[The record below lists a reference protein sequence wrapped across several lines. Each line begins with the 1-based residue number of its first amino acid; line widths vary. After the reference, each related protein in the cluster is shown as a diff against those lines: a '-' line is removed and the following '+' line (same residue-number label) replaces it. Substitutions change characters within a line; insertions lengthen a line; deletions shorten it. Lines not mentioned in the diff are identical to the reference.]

1 VSAAPSTPSSA
12 PGGTIR
18 ADVIAQAAVLLICSN
33 VFMTFAWYAHLQ
45 NLADRPWYVAAIVSW
60 GIALF
65 EYLLQVPA
73 NRMRARLRSGTAPL
87 MGTLPLMAAL
97 VGQTL
102 CPGGLAAQ
110 QPPSRSSAPVAAAG
124 TERARDLGIP
134 LDGTPGPLD
143 AITDVRGVTVGH
155 STIVRGSGR
164 LVPGKGPVRTGVTA
178 VFPRGRDDL
187 SPVFAGW
194 FSLNGNGEMTG
205 TAWIDDYGLLF
216 YPIAITNTNSVGTVR
231 DVLIEWGAERL
242 LDALHCCLPVVA
254 ETWDGDLN
262 DIFGFHVRKEHV
274 YAALNAAA
282 GGPVAEGNVGGGTG
296 MQCLGFKGGI
306 GTASRQF
313 TARGRFTVG
322 ALVQC
327 NFGLRRQLRIA
338 GIPMNQELRVPEPCY
353 DTREPLDSTLAR
365 DRCATASGERV
376 GETEHGSIIV
386 VLATDAPL
394 LPHQLKRVARRAALG
409 VGRMGGVA
417 GAGSGDLFIAFST
430 GPTGTPDST
439 GVAHVA
445 MLSDDV
451 IDPVYEAAVQATE
464 EAIINAMLAAR
475 TMTGANWYRVEALPH
490 EGVREVLARH
500 GRLVGK

>member
-1 VSAAPSTPSSA
+1 
-12 PGGTIR
+12 
-18 ADVIAQAAVLLICSN
+18 
-33 VFMTFAWYAHLQ
+33 
-45 NLADRPWYVAAIVSW
+45 
-60 GIALF
+60 
-65 EYLLQVPA
+65 
-73 NRMRARLRSGTAPL
+73 MRARPRSASA
-87 MGTLPLMAAL
+87 LPLLTVLVAAL
-97 VGQTL
+97 TL
-102 CPGGLAAQ
+102 GHGRLAAQ
-110 QPPSRSSAPVAAAG
+110 TGA
-124 TERARDLGIP
+124 ERARDLGIP

-143 AITDVRGVTVGH
+143 AITDVPGVTVGH

-164 LVPGKGPVRTGVTA
+164 LAQGKGPVRTGVTA
-178 VFPRGRDDL
+178 VLPRGRDDL

-231 DVLIEWGAERL
+231 DALIEWGAKRL

-262 DIFGFHVRKEHV
+262 DIFGFHVKKEHV
-274 YAALNAAA
+274 YAALSAAA

-306 GTASRQF
+306 GTASRRI
-313 TARGRFTVG
+313 TAARGRFTVG

-338 GIPMNQELRVPEPCY
+338 GIPVNQELKVPEPCY
-353 DTREPLDSTLAR
+353 DTHEPLDSMLAH
-365 DRCATASGERV
+365 DRCARASGGRVDGAGASGGDEAER
-376 GETEHGSIIV
+376 GASPRETEHGSIIV

-394 LPHQLKRVARRAALG
+394 LPHQLRRIARRAALG
-409 VGRMGGVA
+409 VGRMGGIA

-439 GVAHVA
+439 GVARVA

-490 EGVREVLARH
+490 DGVREVLAQH